1 MNLIFRSLSS
11 FLSTRSFSYRTH
23 LILAGLVLAVLTAC
37 APSGTHRGTG
47 QYIDDAAITTRVK
60 TALAT
65 DPEVKATEVQV
76 ETYKGTVQLSGF
88 VDSSESAAR
97 AAKIA
102 HDTPGVKEVRNSM
115 VIREQRRQ

>member
-1 MNLIFRSLSS
+1 MNLNFRSLSS
-11 FLSTRSFSYRTH
+11 FLSSHSLSYRTH
-23 LILAGLVLAVLTAC
+23 LILAGLVLALLTAC

>member
-1 MNLIFRSLSS
+1 MNL
-11 FLSTRSFSYRTH
+11 SYRTH
-23 LILAGLVLAVLTAC
+23 LILLGLVLAFLSAC

-47 QYIDDAAITTRVK
+47 QYLDDAAITTRIK

-88 VDSSESAAR
+88 VESPESAAR
-97 AAKIA
+97 AAQLA
-102 HDTPGVKEVRNSM
+102 NAVPGVKEVRNSM
-115 VIREQRRQ
+115 VVKERLRQ

>member
-1 MNLIFRSLSS
+1 MNLNFRSLSS
-11 FLSTRSFSYRTH
+11 FLSSHSLSYRTH